1 MLENKAAIVTGGAST
16 IGRAIA
22 LALAA
27 EGARIAVA
35 DIKTAEA
42 RQVADQITKGG
53 GDALVVETDVRDSA
67 QVEAMVAEVLEAFG
81 AIDILVNDAGILGPQ
96 GPWTELSEGGFDL
109 MVSVNFKGVYLCSK
123 AVAPHMIRQKSGK
136 IVNIA
141 SDAAKSAEKF
151 NGIYSATK
159 AAVASL
165 THSLALE
172 LGPDNITVNS
182 VCPGAIKDSEIMED
196 VYRERSKWFGISPDR
211 LSKDFRALVPLPY
224 EITREDIADM
234 VVFLASDRARSVTGQ
249 SINVTGGGEVH

>member
-27 EGARIAVA
+27 EGARIAIA
-35 DIKTAEA
+35 DIKAADA

-53 GDALVVETDVRDSA
+53 GDALVVETDVRDGA

-96 GPWTELSEGGFDL
+96 GPWTELSEEGFDL
-109 MVSVNFKGVYLCSK
+109 MVGVNFKGVYLCSK

-141 SDAAKSAEKF
+141 SDAAKSAERF

-196 VYRERSKWFGISPDR
+196 VYRERSRWFGISPDQLR
-211 LSKDFRALVPLPY
+211 EDFRAQVPLPY
-224 EITREDIADM
+224 EITREDIAHM

-249 SINVTGGGEVH
+249 SINIAGGGEVH